1 MSSRG
6 VSAETKKKMSSSKKG
21 KKSPLKGKKGKPL
34 TLEARK
40 QLSTGMSN
48 KKTLNKDG
56 IEIRVDPNEVSY
68 YESLGWVLGRSP
80 KNKELNTK
88 LKGHAI
94 ECLELKQIF
103 LSVRKCCDILHLNR
117 RYL

>member
-1 MSSRG
+1 
-6 VSAETKKKMSSSKKG
+6 
-21 KKSPLKGKKGKPL
+21 
-34 TLEARK
+34 
-40 QLSTGMSN
+40 MSN

-56 IEIRVDPNEVSY
+56 IEIRVASDEVSY
-68 YESLGWVLGRSP
+68 YGSQGWVLGRSP

-103 LSVRKCCDILHLNR
+103 LSVRKCCDVLHLDR
-117 RYL
+117 HYL